1 MHCGAI
7 ECDDRPVLLLQG
19 SGKRALRILSLL
31 QLLGVRPLDS
41 ESALDTRPGLQ
52 RAAAGGCPLLQLG
65 ELEAQKR
72 VGLRVH
78 WVAARLFRFL
88 PVPGPRYL
96 SEQDWCK
103 LLPASKCSKD
113 CKSHS
118 CRTKCLLLP
127 ARPCLKSD
135 LQLRRLSAEERV
147 HASNM
152 DRLCYAL
159 DLATSIHHSYIP
171 HTCMLVRNMTPDT
184 MHLTTIPRPDNSN
197 SDRERESECVCVRA
211 KARMTQII
219 SLAKPTC

>member
-7 ECDDRPVLLLQG
+7 ECDDRPVLWLQG
-19 SGKRALRILSLL
+19 SGKRALRSLSLL

-135 LQLRRLSAEERV
+135 LQAEKTLRRGEGACIQHGPSLLRTRPRYIHTSQLHTTYVYVSSQHNARY
-147 HASNM
+147 
-152 DRLCYAL
+152 YAL
-159 DLATSIHHSYIP
+159 D
-171 HTCMLVRNMTPDT
+171 NDT
-184 MHLTTIPRPDNSN
+184 TTR
-197 SDRERESECVCVRA
+197 
-211 KARMTQII
+211 Q
-219 SLAKPTC
+219 